1 MEHFIFFPLF
11 MLIGLAFALLTTG
24 FWVWTLVD
32 CLVNEPSE
40 GNEKI
45 VWAVVIAILHVM
57 GAALYF
63 FIRRPERI
71 QQFGH

>member
-11 MLIGLAFALLTTG
+11 MLIGLALALLTTG

>member
-1 MEHFIFFPLF
+1 MEQFIVFPLF
-11 MLIGLAFALLTTG
+11 LLIGLCFAFLTTG

-32 CLVNEPSE
+32 CLVHEPSE

-71 QQFGH
+71 QQYGH